1 MKKYSVPFVAQDEP
15 LFDTEEEDPQ
25 PLIEEDKDLSQI
37 IKEKFGSLFLKLES
51 TFNVSNKC
59 IDEIVNE
66 LQFIS
71 CTASVPVIRELIE
84 STLRIHSCE
93 LDTAVISDLVK
104 ILSEAH
110 PISSALASDGPFS
123 TSYKRR
129 PFMRNIFQLLNQK
142 SIYEMKK
149 RAKRSSMCQYCY
161 IILQYLYH
169 RF

>member
-1 MKKYSVPFVAQDEP
+1 M
-15 LFDTEEEDPQ
+15 
-25 PLIEEDKDLSQI
+25 IEEDKDLSRF

-51 TFNVSNKC
+51 TFNVANKC

-84 STLRIHSCE
+84 STLRTHSCE

-104 ILSEAH
+104 ILSKAH

-129 PFMRNIFQLLNQK
+129 EFMKEHF
-142 SIYEMKK
+142 
-149 RAKRSSMCQYCY
+149 
-161 IILQYLYH
+161 
-169 RF
+169 